1 MKKIALLALLAAFSA
16 TAFAQ
21 VPMRIRAT
29 ITGLNGDALAVK
41 TREGRDM
48 TIQLAPDASVAV
60 AKSATLDDLK
70 GKYVGVTAKE
80 QGGQM
85 VAVEVHAIPP
95 AAPSG
100 HTPWDL
106 EPGSTMTNGNLDM
119 VAQASGGS
127 EITAV
132 YKDGQKK
139 ILVRPGTP
147 IVVFGPGSR
156 ADLKP
161 GEFIFTIAQQQTD
174 GRVTSARVSVSKDG
188 VKPPQ

>member
-1 MKKIALLALLAAFSA
+1 MKKLVLLVLVSFCS

-29 ITGLNGDALAVK
+29 ISAVK
-41 TREGRDM
+41 GDVMTVKSRDGRDM
-48 TIQLAPDASVAV
+48 TIHLAPDVAV
-60 AKSATLDDLK
+60 ATAKSASLADLK

-80 QGGQM
+80 KGGQLF
-85 VAVEVHAIPP
+85 AVEVHAIPP
-95 AAPSG
+95 AAPAG

-106 EPGSTMTNGNLDM
+106 EPGSTMTNANLEALAK
-119 VAQASGGS
+119 VGGGD
-127 EITAV
+127 EITMT

-139 ILVRPGTP
+139 IVVPPGTP
-147 IVVFGPGSR
+147 IVVFAPGSR

-161 GEFIFTIAQQQTD
+161 GEFIFTIARQETD
-174 GRVTSARVSVSKDG
+174 GRLTTGRVSVSKDG

>member
-1 MKKIALLALLAAFSA
+1 MKKLVLLVLLAFSA

-29 ITGLNGDALAVK
+29 ITGLNGDVLAVK

-48 TIQLAPDASVAV
+48 NINLAPDAAVAT
-60 AKSATLDDLK
+60 AKSATLAELQ

-80 QGGQM
+80 KGGQM
-85 VAVEVHAIPP
+85 FAVEVHAIPP
-95 AAPSG
+95 AAPAG

-106 EPGSTMTNGNLDM
+106 EPGTTMTNANLEM
-119 VAQASGGS
+119 VAMASGGN
-127 EITAV
+127 EITMT

-139 ILVRPGTP
+139 IVVPPGTP
-147 IVVFGPGSR
+147 IVVFAPGSR

-161 GEFIFTIAQQQTD
+161 GETIFTIAQQQTD
-174 GRVTSARVSVSKDG
+174 GRLTSARVSVSKDG